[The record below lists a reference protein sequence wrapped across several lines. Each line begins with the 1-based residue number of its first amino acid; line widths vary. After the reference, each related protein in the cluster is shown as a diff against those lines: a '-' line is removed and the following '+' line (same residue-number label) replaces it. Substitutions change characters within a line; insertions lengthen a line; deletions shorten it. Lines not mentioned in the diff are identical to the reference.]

1 MSSYT
6 CHYCG
11 KLYSSKDSL
20 DPHIKAKHRE
30 KDGEVQADD
39 NGNYTNRIE
48 RYGFGHL
55 SCNKFGQVFGNQ
67 ELLEHQIREKKMK
80 KIKIILYLSNV
91 GGGDNMV
98 IFKNHSCTP

>member
-30 KDGEVQADD
+30 KDGEVQAGD

-48 RYGFGHL
+48 RYGF
-55 SCNKFGQVFGNQ
+55 
-67 ELLEHQIREKKMK
+67 
-80 KIKIILYLSNV
+80 
-91 GGGDNMV
+91 
-98 IFKNHSCTP
+98 